1 MKKSY
6 RDDNG
11 EKVFRYSIRKY
22 HFGAASVA
30 VAALMFFANGAV
42 AASETIT
49 PTTASDIVKVDSD
62 SNADGDPGTSDEE
75 DSSKVSTRQPLELKS
90 VDELKG
96 QEAPVE
102 ENNQVQAAAESETTG
117 VESNSAQPE
126 TNPDSQEAPQAEGE
140 GKQDQSTPVSNQT
153 SSTSLLQPRTLKNNQ
168 SDYDPIPL
176 GDDEDDEDDVRDGLF
191 SSENP
196 VTTIQP
202 RSSRSVQP
210 KENSSGVHSVRAEA
224 KKNRFG
230 QVKGKN
236 LIHGDDPANYIK
248 FKDAN
253 NQEVQKPADVK
264 VTWERKPSTVEAGIN
279 KTGVV
284 KVTYHVTDENGIV
297 RIDFS

>member
-1 MKKSY
+1 MRKSY

-49 PTTASDIVKVDSD
+49 PTTASDIVKADSD

-126 TNPDSQEAPQAEGE
+126 TNPASQEAPQAEGE
-140 GKQDQSTPVSNQT
+140 GKQDQSTPVSNQI
-153 SSTSLLQPRTLKNNQ
+153 SSTSLLQPRTLKNKQ

-176 GDDEDDEDDVRDGLF
+176 GDDEDDVRDGLF

-224 KKNRFG
+224 KQSRFG
-230 QVKGKN
+230 QVKGKP
-236 LIHGDDPANYIK
+236 LIHGDNPANYIK
-248 FKDAN
+248 FKNAN
-253 NQEVQKPADVK
+253 GQEVQKPAGVDVA
-264 VTWERKPSTVEAGIN
+264 WAEKPSTTQEGLN
-279 KTGVV
+279 K
-284 KVTYHVTDENGIV
+284 
-297 RIDFS
+297 

>member
-1 MKKSY
+1 SRKEKTRGNSIMKKSY

-62 SNADGDPGTSDEE
+62 SNADGDPGTSYEE

-102 ENNQVQAAAESETTG
+102 AAKSTQSNLQALLEKLTLSSMQELHAEVEARLAAAKAVLSDPQATQAQVDEQARLMAELTSRVNQVLTPSPEKAG
-117 VESNSAQPE
+117 LISA
-126 TNPDSQEAPQAEGE
+126 TLATPDNL
-140 GKQDQSTPVSNQT
+140 VSNQT

-176 GDDEDDEDDVRDGLF
+176 GDDEDDEDDEDDVRDGLF
-191 SSENP
+191 S
-196 VTTIQP
+196 
-202 RSSRSVQP
+202 
-210 KENSSGVHSVRAEA
+210 
-224 KKNRFG
+224 
-230 QVKGKN
+230 
-236 LIHGDDPANYIK
+236 
-248 FKDAN
+248 
-253 NQEVQKPADVK
+253 
-264 VTWERKPSTVEAGIN
+264 
-279 KTGVV
+279 
-284 KVTYHVTDENGIV
+284 
-297 RIDFS
+297 